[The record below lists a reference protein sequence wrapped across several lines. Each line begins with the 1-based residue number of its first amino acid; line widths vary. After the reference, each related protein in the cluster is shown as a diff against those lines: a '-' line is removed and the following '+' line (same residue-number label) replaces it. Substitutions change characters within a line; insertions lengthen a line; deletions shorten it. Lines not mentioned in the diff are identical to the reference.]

1 VHHQFGDRP
10 RSKGRRDN
18 VDFIG
23 FLIEK
28 APNVRQVRRQPIVE
42 HPLDAH
48 TQYRDEQVED
58 HVLALDAHKHTQFTL
73 NVPILDGNNAMD
85 VLQPH
90 DRGLDA
96 VRLKDIS
103 QLEHPQR

>member
-1 VHHQFGDRP
+1 
-10 RSKGRRDN
+10 
-18 VDFIG
+18 
-23 FLIEK
+23 
-28 APNVRQVRRQPIVE
+28 
-42 HPLDAH
+42 
-48 TQYRDEQVED
+48 
-58 HVLALDAHKHTQFTL
+58 
-73 NVPILDGNNAMD
+73 MD